1 MCRPIL
7 SIMIRVIDNQSYD
20 HTPNWIP
27 LGPITIFNY
36 LHGTLNFLGVYV
48 NQTFNLKFY
57 SGGGG
62 GGLIFMLINEFT
74 FLSPIEKMES
84 HAFHYWYFYNLIF
97 NFIRFYYAYGLLF
110 VPRLTI
116 LDIGKRWKMVKVLNS
131 MTRRVYIIHNVFG
144 LCILHDTNLV
154 LSGSS
159 RYPFEERTLHV
170 KDRLFAS

>member
-1 MCRPIL
+1 MITHRIGFHSVLLPFLIIYMELWIFLECIL
-7 SIMIRVIDNQSYD
+7 IKISISNFIRGAGEEVDFHVNK
-20 HTPNWIP
+20 WIHV
-27 LGPITIFNY
+27 FNS
-36 LHGTLNFLGVYV
+36 
-48 NQTFNLKFY
+48 K
-57 SGGGG
+57 
-62 GGLIFMLINEFT
+62 
-74 FLSPIEKMES
+74 SPIEKMES

-131 MTRRVYIIHNVFG
+131 MTRRVCIIHNVFG

>member
-1 MCRPIL
+1 
-7 SIMIRVIDNQSYD
+7 MIRVIDNQSYD

-36 LHGTLNFLGVYV
+36 PHGTLNFLGVYV

-57 SGGGG
+57 NGGGG
-62 GGLIFMLINEFT
+62 GDFHVNKLIHVFNSK
-74 FLSPIEKMES
+74 SPIEKMES

-116 LDIGKRWKMVKVLNS
+116 LDNGKRWKMVKVLNS
-131 MTRRVYIIHNVFG
+131 MTRRVCIIHNVFG

>member
-1 MCRPIL
+1 
-7 SIMIRVIDNQSYD
+7 MIRVIDNQSYD

-62 GGLIFMLINEFT
+62 GDFHVNKWIHVFNSK
-74 FLSPIEKMES
+74 SPIEKMES

-110 VPRLTI
+110 VPRL
-116 LDIGKRWKMVKVLNS
+116 
-131 MTRRVYIIHNVFG
+131 F
-144 LCILHDTNLV
+144 
-154 LSGSS
+154 
-159 RYPFEERTLHV
+159 
-170 KDRLFAS
+170 